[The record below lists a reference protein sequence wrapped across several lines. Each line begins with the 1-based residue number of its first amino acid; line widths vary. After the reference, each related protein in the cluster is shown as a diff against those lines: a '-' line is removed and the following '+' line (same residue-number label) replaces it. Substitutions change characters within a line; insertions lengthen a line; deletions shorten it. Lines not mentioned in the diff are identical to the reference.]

1 MSLSPGVKNMLIA
14 TFSFAVMNVCVKFL
28 GEAKFHVAQ
37 IILIRSVVS
46 ATVCLYG
53 IRKLGLSPWGV
64 NKKFL
69 LARGVF
75 GLIALTLYFITLH
88 NMPLASAVTLVYLSP
103 IFTAVMGIIWLGEK
117 IKPIQWL
124 LFAISFFGLALL
136 KGFDYNIK
144 MTYFI
149 FGILAAAFSGVAYTA
164 VRKVK
169 DTDHPYVVVFYF
181 PLIAIPVSL
190 VWSFFEWKSPSFQQ
204 WIILIVI
211 GVCTQIGQY
220 YMAKAL
226 QAERAEKV
234 VTLKYIGAL
243 YALIFG
249 YFLFDESYSV
259 QALIGIMMVAG
270 GVIINVRLKH

>member
-1 MSLSPGVKNMLIA
+1 MLIA

-211 GVCTQIGQY
+211 GICTQIGQY